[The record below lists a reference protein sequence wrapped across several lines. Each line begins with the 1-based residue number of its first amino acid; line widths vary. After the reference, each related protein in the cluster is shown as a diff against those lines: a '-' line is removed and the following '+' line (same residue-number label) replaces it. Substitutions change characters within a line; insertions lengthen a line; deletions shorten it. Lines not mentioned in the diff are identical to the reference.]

1 MQSRHGVVFR
11 TDSMKRLRH
20 GVLRFLSD
28 DSGPTCVEYLFML
41 ALVVFAAL
49 AGATILGNTTKEL
62 LDRARDRMP

>member
-1 MQSRHGVVFR
+1 
-11 TDSMKRLRH
+11 MKRLGH
-20 GVLRFLSD
+20 CVLKFLSD

-49 AGATILGNTTKEL
+49 AGATLLGGTTKEL